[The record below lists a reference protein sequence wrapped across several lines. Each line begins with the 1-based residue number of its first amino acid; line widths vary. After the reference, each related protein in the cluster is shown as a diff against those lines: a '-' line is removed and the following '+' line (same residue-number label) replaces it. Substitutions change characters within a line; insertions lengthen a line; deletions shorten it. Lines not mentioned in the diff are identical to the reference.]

1 MVNSDLIFTT
11 YFTSKPDPQKRSRG
25 TFNLLKR
32 FKTWLRSNKGGARA
46 EKHGVADIDE
56 FDRIQIWYDSLI
68 KVGCHGVIFHDGLS
82 EWFTEK
88 YACEQVSFIPYQ
100 LQTQRSLNDERYY
113 CYLNY
118 LRQHPEIQRIIMCD
132 LFDIEFF
139 RNPFELFD
147 DARYDVYCGG
157 DEGEYNNKL
166 VREKMI
172 ATFGAPHYESEIKLN
187 AGTAG
192 GNRQQVEKLLVEM
205 TGTFDSLSATGVMDN
220 VNMAVFN
227 KCVYDLFD
235 KSRIMWGR
243 PLNSRFKAYESS
255 GDFAIRH
262 K

>member
-113 CYLNY
+113 CCLLYTSPSP
-118 LRQHPEIQRIIMCD
+118 RDQRGSRM
-132 LFDIEFF
+132 
-139 RNPFELFD
+139 P
-147 DARYDVYCGG
+147 
-157 DEGEYNNKL
+157 
-166 VREKMI
+166 
-172 ATFGAPHYESEIKLN
+172 S
-187 AGTAG
+187 
-192 GNRQQVEKLLVEM
+192 
-205 TGTFDSLSATGVMDN
+205 SA
-220 VNMAVFN
+220 
-227 KCVYDLFD
+227 
-235 KSRIMWGR
+235 
-243 PLNSRFKAYESS
+243 
-255 GDFAIRH
+255 
-262 K
+262 